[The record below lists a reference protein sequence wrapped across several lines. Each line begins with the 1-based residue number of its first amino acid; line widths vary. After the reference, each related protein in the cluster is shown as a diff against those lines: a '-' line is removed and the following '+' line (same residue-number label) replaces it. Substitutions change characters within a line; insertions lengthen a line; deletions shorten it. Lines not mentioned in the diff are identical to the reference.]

1 MKKAIICSVLAA
13 LSFVPVA
20 ILGVVN
26 GPRPEPVW
34 VSEAHAAPA
43 APKTEPTAAEITV
56 EPVQITASRPKAPS
70 SHKKAAPCRD
80 GETREVGALL
90 WGKEAGEGATGSR
103 TVTLRCPK
111 G

>member
-1 MKKAIICSVLAA
+1 MKKAIILTVLAA

-34 VSEAHAAPA
+34 QEAKAAAPE
-43 APKTEPTAAEITV
+43 APKAEEAPITLPEITIV
-56 EPVQITASRPKAPS
+56 ASRAKAPS
-70 SHKKAAPCRD
+70 SHRKAAPCRD
-80 GETREVGALL
+80 GESRVVGALYH
-90 WGKEAGEGATGSR
+90 GKGEGNGATGER
-103 TVTLRCPK
+103 TVTLRCPR